1 MALGKGRKSSRKN
14 ASLMSSKSKLP
25 YIYLLPAMIF
35 FILFM
40 AYPILNVFF
49 YSFQN
54 YNITKPY
61 LNGFVGIK
69 NFVQVLSQDAVFK
82 SSLLVSL
89 KWVVSQVLLQLILG
103 LFVALILNQ
112 DFAGRGMCRAIV
124 FAPWAVSGVLTSM
137 LWALIYNENMGVLN
151 DILLKIGLIGYA
163 CCLGK
168 FI

>member
-1 MALGKGRKSSRKN
+1 MALGKGRKSSRKSV
-14 ASLMSSKSKLP
+14 SLMSSKSKLP

-103 LFVALILNQ
+103 LFVALILIRTLP
-112 DFAGRGMCRAIV
+112 DAVCAGLLYSRHGLSVV
-124 FAPWAVSGVLTSM
+124 FLHPCCGLLFTMKIWASSM
-137 LWALIYNENMGVLN
+137 TFY
-151 DILLKIGLIGYA
+151 
-163 CCLGK
+163 
-168 FI
+168 